1 MFYKSQF
8 LIALLYVSYREQRQ
22 LHKQLQEM
30 EVELKRKVLQSNFVV
45 VGKEQAFVNTEFIS
59 CSCVLREHIL

>member
-8 LIALLYVSYREQRQ
+8 LIALLYVSYREQWQ

-30 EVELKRKVLQSNFVV
+30 EVELKRKVLQNNI
-45 VGKEQAFVNTEFIS
+45 GCIMT
-59 CSCVLREHIL
+59 